1 MIRLYEKEN
10 HAKTY
15 AVYRPDYPISVAEEI
30 ISYVRRKSGLQKGDN
45 IPVMVD
51 IGCGTGQSTKLFQPY
66 VSKIVSIDPSEN
78 QIEQAKIFNS
88 APNVTYFVGK
98 AESMPVDDESVD
110 IVCAGTSIHWVDFGC
125 FFKECSRVLKPS
137 GSIALYA
144 YGKPNI
150 TQLDRS
156 PDPSAASILS
166 NLCSECIS
174 HERTSHVGDKY
185 SRIFDMITC
194 ADKTRSDF
202 HKIEKEL
209 SLEEFSKYA
218 STWSSYHTFLK
229 NKEDSQSDILKDFG
243 KDLKK
248 LWHVEHLRDDEI
260 KLFVTWDVFILL
272 SGRPW
277 K

>member
-1 MIRLYEKEN
+1 MIRLFEKEN

-30 ISYVRRKSGLQKGDN
+30 ISYVSRKSGLQKGDN

-66 VSKIVSIDPSEN
+66 VSKIIGIDPSEN
-78 QIEQAKIFNS
+78 QIEQAKICNS
-88 APNVTYFVGK
+88 AANVTYLVGK
-98 AESMPVDDESVD
+98 AESIPVDDESVD
-110 IVCAGTSIHWVDFGC
+110 LVCAGISIHWVDFEC

-144 YGKPNI
+144 YWKPNI

-156 PDPSAASILS
+156 PDPSAASILF
-166 NLCSECIS
+166 NLRSKCIW
-174 HERTSHVGDKY
+174 HERNSHVADKY
-185 SRIFDMITC
+185 SRIFDMIPC
-194 ADKTRSDF
+194 EDKARIDC

-209 SLEEFSKYA
+209 SLEDFSKYV

-229 NKEDSQSDILKDFG
+229 NKEDCQSDILKDFG
-243 KDLKK
+243 NDLKK
-248 LWHVEHLRDDEI
+248 LWDVEHLRDDEV

-272 SGRPW
+272 SGRP
-277 K
+277 